1 MMMKRF
7 ANSALAMM
15 LFMMACS
22 LPATAAAVL
31 CTQCGM
37 DVDLNSKFSAKI
49 VQGNTTHY
57 FCDIGDL
64 LSYLQAKDTESD
76 GALVKDYISGEWV
89 KARIAFYVRAAGK
102 FSTPMG
108 WGIAAFKE
116 KGQASQFGMVMD
128 FDEVVKA
135 LK

>member
-76 GALVKDYISGEWV
+76 GALVKDYNTGEWIN
-89 KARIAFYVRAAGK
+89 APNAYYVRAVKK

-108 WGIAAFKE
+108 WGIAAFRE
-116 KGQASQFGMVMD
+116 KDRASEFGGVMD
-128 FDEVVKA
+128 FDEVIKV